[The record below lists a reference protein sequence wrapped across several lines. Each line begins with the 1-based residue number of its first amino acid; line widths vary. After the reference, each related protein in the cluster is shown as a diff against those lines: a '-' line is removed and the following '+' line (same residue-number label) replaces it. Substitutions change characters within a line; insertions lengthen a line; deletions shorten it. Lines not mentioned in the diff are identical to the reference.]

1 MTQIDHSHE
10 SAGTQQ
16 SARPPRKVTGRT
28 VLVWL
33 VAFFGIIFAVNAW
46 MAYSAIRTFSGV
58 DTENAYRAG
67 LAYDSE
73 IAAADEQRARG
84 WSVDARLTGAEPQ
97 RTMEID
103 VRDRAAVPL
112 TGLSVRARLIHPGDR
127 RRDVEVALTDAGGG
141 AYRGTFAAPN
151 GEREMVI
158 ELFRDDKRM
167 FRSQN
172 RVSLH

>member
-1 MTQIDHSHE
+1 MTQIDQSHE
-10 SAGTQQ
+10 AGK
-16 SARPPRKVTGRT
+16 ARRKVTGRT

-33 VAFFGIIFAVNAW
+33 LGFFGIIFAVNAW

-73 IAAADEQRARG
+73 IAAAEAQRARG
-84 WSVDARLTGAEPQ
+84 WSVEARLTGAEPQ

-103 VRDRAAVPL
+103 ARDRAAVPL
-112 TGLSVRARLIHPGDR
+112 AGLSVRARLVHPSDR
-127 RRDVEVALTDAGGG
+127 RRDVDVALTEAGGG
-141 AYRGTFAAPN
+141 TYRGTFAAPN
-151 GEREMVI
+151 GERDLVI